1 MKEALFLSFII
12 FLTNIIPYFGPF
24 IGAVFPIVMTLVYSP
39 IKSLWVALF
48 LLILQQLDG
57 NLIGPKIMGDQ
68 VGLSPLWI
76 ISAVLIGGSLFGIIG
91 VFLSV
96 PIAAIIKFSID
107 KYVQNKIHIRIQ
119 R

>member
-1 MKEALFLSFII
+1 
-12 FLTNIIPYFGPF
+12 
-24 IGAVFPIVMTLVYSP
+24 
-39 IKSLWVALF
+39 
-48 LLILQQLDG
+48 
-57 NLIGPKIMGDQ
+57 MGDQ
-68 VGLSPLWI
+68 VGLSPLWR

>member
-1 MKEALFLSFII
+1 MSRDNKE
-12 FLTNIIPYFGPF
+12 
-24 IGAVFPIVMTLVYSP
+24 VMSKSSGFATAGLV
-39 IKSLWVALF
+39 L
-48 LLILQQLDG
+48 
-57 NLIGPKIMGDQ
+57 
-68 VGLSPLWI
+68 
-76 ISAVLIGGSLFGIIG
+76 GIIG